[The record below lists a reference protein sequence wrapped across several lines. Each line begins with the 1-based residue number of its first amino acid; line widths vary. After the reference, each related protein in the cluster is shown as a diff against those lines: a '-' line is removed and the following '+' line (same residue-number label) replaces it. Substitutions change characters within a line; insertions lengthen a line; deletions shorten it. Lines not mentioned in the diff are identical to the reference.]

1 LYHVLKIRLSSL
13 VVIRVSKLIL
23 AFSEQ
28 AFYVIHG
35 KGYST
40 TPAGKVSWSAG
51 DLFVVPAGGQ
61 GECVHTCVEDDT
73 GGAGLYWVNDAPL
86 LSYLGV
92 EPKVA
97 RFEPAFFR

>member
-1 LYHVLKIRLSSL
+1 LVTFSWLDHSFVLELTQFAL
-13 VVIRVSKLIL
+13 
-23 AFSEQ
+23 FGQ

-40 TPAGKVSWSAG
+40 TPVGKVSWSAG
-51 DLFVVPAGGQ
+51 DLFVVPAGGH
-61 GECVHTCVEDDT
+61 GECVHTCMEDAT